1 MGHTLVFMR
10 NQAFL
15 KSHERPGR
23 SRHSGGSSATIESAP
38 NEEQSHCLISTILK
52 PKLMGQAA
60 KNRVLGRI
68 NGVGEQLVPHIA
80 HNTVCHIKARQ
91 PGEWR
96 GATCVSSSNDAMGN
110 H

>member
-1 MGHTLVFMR
+1 MHC
-10 NQAFL
+10 
-15 KSHERPGR
+15 
-23 SRHSGGSSATIESAP
+23 SGPSVAIESAP

-68 NGVGEQLVPHIA
+68 NGVGDQLVPHIA
-80 HNTVCHIKARQ
+80 HNMSCKGQTTGRVA
-91 PGEWR
+91 G